1 MVLTKLFFQFEQ
13 QELLQLPC
21 RLSVQQLSFPLV
33 EHFGTDI
40 ADMSIYGAEPY
51 DSENCVQIV
60 LEPISRR
67 SCYHPAFKGNLS
79 SILLTCTNGACCGT
93 TVEACRGVNGC

>member
-1 MVLTKLFFQFEQ
+1 MVPTKLFFQFEQ

-51 DSENCVQIV
+51 DSENCVQTV
-60 LEPISRR
+60 LEPMPRR
-67 SCYHPAFKGNLS
+67 YHPEFKGW
-79 SILLTCTNGACCGT
+79 LLTCTNGACCGT